1 MKKSKLIISMVILSS
16 VCFYVPA
23 ETTAKNQT
31 DLPPLLESGSG
42 YGTAEPA
49 DAYINTAPP
58 AYPAFPVPPSGA
70 AAPGVPVPPPPGTP
84 APGMPAPPPGTEVPG
99 APVPPSMGPAAVP
112 SAVSPLSPGTAPP
125 AGYSPVYSADITP
138 ENVRKVLST
147 AKELRKYLKV
157 GRIWVLK
164 GPGGELEVKGAVM
177 YRGAVVSVI
186 EFSPADGAVLPAEYR
201 SAVYQ
206 SDVSRQAIEDQFNKI
221 VSDMKILNGAW
232 FRQPEACWIVPVA
245 YNGEIIAFLR
255 IYYDG
260 IHVVPDYNASREMA
274 YYGS

>member
-84 APGMPAPPPGTEVPG
+84 APGLPAPP
-99 APVPPSMGPAAVP
+99 
-112 SAVSPLSPGTAPP
+112 PGTAPP
-125 AGYSPVYSADITP
+125 AGNSPVYSSADITP

-147 AKELRKYLKV
+147 ARELRKYLKV
-157 GRIWVLK
+157 GKIWVLK
-164 GPGGELEVKGAVM
+164 GPGGELEVKGAIM
-177 YRGAVVSVI
+177 YRGSVVSVV
-186 EFSPADGAVLPAEYR
+186 EFSPVDGAVLPAEYR

-206 SDVSRQAIEDQFNKI
+206 SDISRQAIEAQFNKI
-221 VSDMKILNGAW
+221 VNDMKILNGAW
-232 FRQPEACWIVPVA
+232 FRQPEASWIVPVA